1 MERGQPGLERL
12 FARVVA
18 LRWPIVA
25 FYLLLLPMALRLAL
39 SVPVDHSIARMIVAS
54 DPDHLATR
62 EFQRLF
68 PERTRVLL
76 LLEAEDPLAP
86 GVLERLRGL
95 EAALSRIPR
104 VAPVSPVTI
113 AERLRPGLTD
123 PTRNAELREFL
134 LGTRFFQRIGLLG
147 GGFVGVAVTL
157 DVEGARQR
165 DAAIEQIERA
175 SLDAQTEPVR
185 RVRRIGEAF
194 VEAWLE
200 RETRTASARYLPLF
214 GLFVVAL
221 VFFLYRSWRTL
232 LAVLLTLAVCVLLG
246 VAAAGLLGF
255 SSSIVSA
262 LVPLTLMVTA
272 TASLVYLQSRYVDCP
287 AGSDPQAHQ
296 LFALANKFTAV
307 SVSIFA
313 AAAGFAALG
322 VSHIRPIRE
331 MGLWTAT
338 GLVAT
343 WLVCFTLFP
352 ALQRLLRTPTGRD
365 RSAAGSWMPRLAEVL
380 PRFSYRYRYLLV
392 LGAAGLSAAGAV
404 AVFGWR
410 DRVAAMP
417 LQVDS
422 LDYVDPRLP
431 LHDDIRAFERQ
442 VSGLTSFALW
452 IETPPGRVLEPG
464 FLGAL
469 DRFAQAVEAE
479 PRVGAVSGIT
489 TILRLRRYA
498 AGLGERLPE
507 DPAELR
513 RMAADLE
520 QLLLLEPA
528 LREFV
533 DVNTLGATRLD
544 VLTRAGGRVRI
555 AELGPIL
562 LRLWAEAQ
570 GREAALAGCRLRV
583 VGQGLLTEKI
593 AQHLVPTLVQS
604 FVLTAGLIFVAFLL
618 VFRSGAARLLA
629 MVPSLFAIL
638 VMFLL
643 MRLLG
648 VPLNV
653 ATILIA
659 TTVLGASE
667 NDQVHFFYHF
677 QERRRTAGTEEALAH
692 AIRVAGSAIFFA
704 TVVNAGGFL
713 ALALS
718 PLPPMRQFGILS
730 SSAFALSMLA
740 DFTALPAALWIVFRE
755 RPDSAPE

>member
-1 MERGQPGLERL
+1 MDQASPGLERL

-18 LRWPIVA
+18 LRRPIVLV
-25 FYLLLLPMALRLAL
+25 YLLLLPLAL
-39 SVPVDHSIARMIVAS
+39 HEALAVPVDHSIARMIVAT

-62 EFQRLF
+62 EFQKLF

-76 LLEAEDPLAP
+76 LLEADDPLAP
-86 GVLERLRGL
+86 AALERLRAL
-95 EAALSRIPR
+95 EARLAR
-104 VAPVSPVTI
+104 VPHVEPVSALTI
-113 AERLRPGLTD
+113 AERLRPGLAD
-123 PTRNAELREFL
+123 PARNGELREFL
-134 LGTRFFQRIGLLG
+134 LGTRFFRRLGLLG
-147 GGFVGVAVTL
+147 RSFLGLALTL
-157 DVEGARQR
+157 ETDGAGPRQH
-165 DAAIEQIERA
+165 AIESIERA
-175 SLDAQTEPVR
+175 ANEAQAGPVR

-232 LAVLLTLAVCVLLG
+232 LAVLLTLGVCVLLG

-287 AGSDPQAHQ
+287 SDRDPHGHQ
-296 LFALANKFTAV
+296 VFALANKFVAV
-307 SVSIFA
+307 SASICA

-322 VSHIRPIRE
+322 VSAIRPIRE
-331 MGLWTAT
+331 MGLWTAS
-338 GLVAT
+338 GLLLT
-343 WLVCFTLFP
+343 WVVCFTLFP
-352 ALQRLLRTPTGRD
+352 ALQRLLRTPTLRD
-365 RSAAGSWMPRLAEVL
+365 RRAAGSWMPRLAEAL
-380 PRFSYRYRYLLV
+380 PGFSYRHRYLLV
-392 LGAAGLSAAGAV
+392 LAAGGLSVAGAI
-404 AVFGWR
+404 ALFGWPG
-410 DRVAAMP
+410 RVAAMP
-417 LQVDS
+417 LQVDA
-422 LDYVDPRLP
+422 LDYVDPHLP
-431 LHDDIRAFERQ
+431 LHGDVRAFERD

-452 IETPPGRVLEPG
+452 IETPSGRVLEPA

-469 DRFAQAVEAE
+469 DRFAQAVERE
-479 PRVGAVSGIT
+479 PRVGAVNGLT
-489 TILRLRRYA
+489 QVLRLRRYA
-498 AGLGERLPE
+498 AGLGESLPE
-507 DPAELR
+507 DPAELQ
-513 RMAADLE
+513 RMAAELE
-520 QLLLLEPA
+520 QLLLLEPR
-528 LREFV
+528 LRDYL
-533 DVNTLGATRLD
+533 DVGSLASTRLD
-544 VLTRAGGRVRI
+544 VLTGAGSRVRI
-555 AELGPIL
+555 ADLAPAA
-562 LRLWAEAQ
+562 RHLWAEAQ
-570 GREAALAGCRLRV
+570 GREPALAGCRLRV
-583 VGQGLLTEKI
+583 VGQGLLNEKI

-604 FVLTAGLIFVAFLL
+604 FLLTAALIFVVFLL

-677 QERRRTAGTEEALAH
+677 QEKRRSATTEQALRH
-692 AIRVAGSAIFFA
+692 AIGVAGSAIFFA
-704 TVVNAGGFL
+704 TIVNAGGFL

-730 SSAFALSMLA
+730 SSAFLLSMVA

-755 RPDSAPE
+755 RPDEKR